1 MERAI
6 LGIAQQ
12 DRPVTD
18 NASPIEHVVVL
29 MMENAAFDRMLGC
42 MTDVHPALEGIDPAH
57 PHSNL
62 DLDGSAV
69 TQAPTASRNIDRD
82 PQHYLPNG
90 LAQLEGGTNLGF
102 VTDFARSHPA
112 STRSERLEIMGYYPR
127 GFLPA
132 LHCLAE
138 NFVICDHWFSSL
150 PGPTWINRLFAH
162 SGTSLGR
169 VSEPGSLFSSNLH
182 LYGERT
188 LYDEL
193 HDANVPWRIYF
204 GDMPQSLVLTHQ
216 FAHLGNYRRF
226 THWHDDVAK
235 GDLPAYTFIEP
246 TYFGPEE
253 NDQHPPHD
261 VMRGDELIA
270 DAYNTLRGNQALF
283 ARTVLIVL
291 YDEHG
296 GFFDHVVPPKTVA
309 PDLHT
314 EHYSF
319 DQLGFRVPALL
330 VSPLLD
336 PGVTSTVLDHTSLL
350 RMASNLWPGVKALGR
365 RAEQANDPLAQ
376 LKWRDKPRTDL
387 PEAPIAPDIQPARQV
402 AVLEAFKASLFG
414 LSQHLESQISDP
426 AKRRGLMVR
435 AHEAL
440 GDGWAQARLATDRL
454 DALLEQH
461 TVVGLFERM
470 RRLLQKW
477 DKRAGL

>member
-1 MERAI
+1 M
-6 LGIAQQ
+6 
-12 DRPVTD
+12 PHY
-18 NASPIEHVVVL
+18 ASPIEHVVVL

-42 MTDVHPALEGIDPAH
+42 MTEVHPALEGVDPAH
-57 PHSNL
+57 LHSNP
-62 DLDGSAV
+62 DLDDSVV
-69 TQAPTASRNIDRD
+69 TQTPTTSRNIDRD

-90 LAQLEGGTNLGF
+90 LAQLDGGTNQGF
-102 VTDFARSHPA
+102 VADFARTHPN
-112 STRSERLEIMGYYPR
+112 STRSERQEIMGYYPR

-169 VSEPGSLFSSNLH
+169 ISEPGSLFSSKLH

-204 GDMPQSLVLTHQ
+204 GDVPQSLVLTHQ

-226 THWHDDVAK
+226 AHWHDDIAA
-235 GDLPAYTFIEP
+235 GDLSAYTFIEP
-246 TYFGPEE
+246 TYFGPNE

-270 DAYNTLRGNQALF
+270 DVYNTLRGNPDLF
-283 ARTVLIVL
+283 ARTVLIVV

-296 GFFDHVVPPKTVA
+296 GFFDHVVPPHTVA
-309 PDLHT
+309 PDRHT
-314 EHYSF
+314 EHYLF
-319 DQLGFRVPALL
+319 DRLGFRVPALL

-336 PGVTSTVLDHTSLL
+336 AGVVSTVFDHTSLL
-350 RMASNLWPGVKALGR
+350 RMASNLWPGVKPLGR
-365 RAEQANDPLAQ
+365 RAEQASDPLA
-376 LKWRDKPRTDL
+376 LLTWRGKPRTDL
-387 PEAPIAPDIQPARQV
+387 PEAPIAPDIQGARQV

-414 LSQHLESQISDP
+414 LSHHLESQISDP
-426 AKRRGLMVR
+426 GKRSGLMAR

-454 DALLEQH
+454 DALFEQH
-461 TVVGLFERM
+461 AVGGLSERVGHLLQELGKRVGL
-470 RRLLQKW
+470 RL
-477 DKRAGL
+477 